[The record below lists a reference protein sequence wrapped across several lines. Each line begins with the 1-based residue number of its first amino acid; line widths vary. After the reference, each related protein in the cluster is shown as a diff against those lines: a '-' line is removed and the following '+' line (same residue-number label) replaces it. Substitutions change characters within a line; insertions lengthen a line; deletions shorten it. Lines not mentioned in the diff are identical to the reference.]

1 MKKKR
6 IWKAILLCVLGT
18 LLLAVLLQI
27 GWSGKYT
34 GSDGKYLPIT
44 ASDSWAHI
52 YNHPVWQETGKEM
65 FSIWGNSSAT
75 NLTSFMSIRALSLWC
90 GWDAD
95 EIVDSFNGLLEAANR
110 GDFSIHAVYSEEESD
125 ADPALRHTRLALYR
139 GQPGKPLAIVAAGG
153 GYQQVVSMVEGF
165 PYAAE
170 LYRQGYSVAQRQ
182 REVGYACR

>member
-6 IWKAILLCVLGT
+6 IWNVILLCVLGA
-18 LLLAVLLQI
+18 LVLAVLLQT

-75 NLTSFMSIRALSLWC
+75 NLTSFMGCWRPQTEGIFRYTPYIPRRNQTLIPHC
-90 GWDAD
+90 GTH
-95 EIVDSFNGLLEAANR
+95 GLRFIGVSPESRLQSWRQAA
-110 GDFSIHAVYSEEESD
+110 
-125 ADPALRHTRLALYR
+125 
-139 GQPGKPLAIVAAGG
+139 AISKS
-153 GYQQVVSMVEGF
+153 Y
-165 PYAAE
+165 PW
-170 LYRQGYSVAQRQ
+170 
-182 REVGYACR
+182 

>member
-6 IWKAILLCVLGT
+6 IWKVILLCVLGT

-44 ASDSWAHI
+44 ASDSWSHI
-52 YNHPVWQETGKEM
+52 YNHPVWEETGKEM
-65 FSIWGNSSAT
+65 FSIWGDSSAT

-90 GWDAD
+90 GWNAD
-95 EIVDSFNGLLEAANR
+95 EIVDGFNGLLEAANK
-110 GDFSIHAVYSEEESD
+110 GDFSIHSVYSEEES
-125 ADPALRHTRLALYR
+125 ASNPALQHARLALYR

-153 GYQQVVSMVEGF
+153 GYQQVVS
-165 PYAAE
+165 
-170 LYRQGYSVAQRQ
+170 L
-182 REVGYACR
+182 